1 MITIRAL
8 SLPDRFNVAF
18 SPSGRYGASMRATN
32 EDRDLEWWTFT
43 GEKASCHLIPEV
55 DADRETRALPLDDG
69 RILLVQRDAQSA
81 DGRYELTLLSPA
93 AGGFSRYRLGELR
106 GSLGGYLLPGPGAGE
121 LGFAVLLDDPHQS
134 TIWRVSASE
143 LTPIARVPGTLT
155 GGTWLDENVLALN
168 QTSDSYRSSGIV
180 VDVSTGSWRRIWSV
194 SDTSID
200 RIVLTDPR
208 SKMFVVTTD
217 AGGAERLG
225 WGRLGE
231 PTVHFPDTLH
241 PPGRLRQALA
251 LDDRGERILVHEV
264 AGAVS
269 RLFVYTP
276 DDDRLEP
283 VATPTGTISVPT
295 SWVGELIRFRF
306 SAPSRP
312 ATLATV
318 RLGGK
323 PGWTFAD
330 NNQATGEPGWAPAHL
345 VELPGPAGPIE
356 AIVYGGSGW
365 RQSPHLVVALHG
377 GPLSAWRFDFH
388 PLFQHLAAAGM
399 AVVAP
404 NCRGS
409 TGYGDEY
416 LRAVI
421 GNWGGADLE
430 DVLHLARCLERD
442 RRDRALPR
450 PVVLGASYGGFLAL
464 LAACHGPALWSA
476 CVALAPFLSGPGL
489 YERADLGVQYRI
501 ANLGGLQAIDHDGPR
516 DVLRMCESLSAP
528 LLLVHGTSDLTI
540 PVAQSRMLRKRL
552 LELGRT
558 EDVDLEYLEV
568 ESDHEEVSLV
578 RHEALPS
585 RVVRFCL
592 SRVAAEREVR
602 TTNTQYQF
610 HHASP
615 SSGKEH
621 IS

>member
-1 MITIRAL
+1 
-8 SLPDRFNVAF
+8 
-18 SPSGRYGASMRATN
+18 MRATN
-32 EDRDLEWWTFT
+32 EDRNLEWWTFT
-43 GEKASCHLIPEV
+43 GEKASCRTIFEV
-55 DADRETRALPLDDG
+55 AADRETRALPLDDG
-69 RILLVQRDAQSA
+69 RILCVQRDPDSA
-81 DGRYELTLLSPA
+81 SGRYELTLLTPA
-93 AGGFSRYRLGELR
+93 IGGFSRYRLGGLR
-106 GSLGGYLLPGPGAGE
+106 GMLGGYLLPGQADDE
-121 LGFAVLLDDPHQS
+121 LGFAVLLDDLGQS
-134 TIWRVSASE
+134 RIWRVSASGVASV
-143 LTPIARVPGTLT
+143 ARVPGTLG

-168 QTSDSYRSSGIV
+168 QTSDSFRSSGIV
-180 VDVSTGSWRRIWSV
+180 VDVAQGMWRRIWSV
-194 SDTSID
+194 SDTSTD

-217 AGGAERLG
+217 AGGAQRLG

-241 PPGRLRQALA
+241 PPGRLHQALA
-251 LDDRGERILVHEV
+251 LDDRGERVLVHEV

-283 VATPTGTISVPT
+283 VATPTGTITAPA
-295 SWVGELIRFRF
+295 SWTGSLIRFRF

-330 NNQATGEPGWAPAHL
+330 DDQAAGEPGWAPAHL

-356 AIVYGGSGW
+356 AIVYGGPGW

-377 GPLSAWRFDFH
+377 GPLSAWRFDFN
-388 PLFQHLAAAGM
+388 PLFQYLAAAGM

-430 DVLHLARCLERD
+430 DVLHLARCLEWD
-442 RRDRALPR
+442 RRDCALPR

-489 YERADLGVQYRI
+489 YKRADSGVQFRI
-501 ANLGGLQAIDHDGPR
+501 ANLGGLQSIDHDGPR

-540 PVAQSRMLRKRL
+540 PVEQSRMLRKRL

-558 EDVDLEYLEV
+558 EGVDLEYLEV
-568 ESDHEEVSLV
+568 DSDHGEVSLV
-578 RHEALPS
+578 RHGALPS

-592 SRVAAEREVR
+592 SRIAVTHNERNAHHDAR
-602 TTNTQYQF
+602 QF
-610 HHASP
+610 
-615 SSGKEH
+615 
-621 IS
+621 